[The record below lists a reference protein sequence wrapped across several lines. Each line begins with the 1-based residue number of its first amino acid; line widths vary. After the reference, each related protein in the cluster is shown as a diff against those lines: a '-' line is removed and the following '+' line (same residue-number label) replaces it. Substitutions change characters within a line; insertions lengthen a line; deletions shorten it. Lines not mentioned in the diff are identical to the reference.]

1 MIDTF
6 ITALVLL
13 FTLLSAVGTGALVIL
28 LILIIKFIIEDWKE
42 WR

>member
-1 MIDTF
+1 MIDTL

-13 FTLLSAVGTGALVIL
+13 FTLLSAIGTEALVFS
-28 LILIIKFIIEDWKE
+28 LIVMIKFVIEDWKE